1 MKLTTRSRYGARMVL
16 DIAIYGANEPVR
28 IPDIA
33 ARQGL
38 SVKYLEKLARE
49 LKAAGCIKSRRGP
62 KGGHMLAKP
71 AEEITLGEIVRAL
84 EGDLL
89 LIECG
94 KGSGICPRAESCLTR
109 QVWLEAGKA
118 LFDKLDSLTLA
129 ELARRGER
137 CPAPQNIF

>member
-16 DIAIYGANEPVR
+16 DIAMHGVNGPVR

-38 SVKYLEKLARE
+38 SVKYLEKLVRE

-71 AEEITLGEIVRAL
+71 AEEITLGEIVRVL
-84 EGDLL
+84 EGDLHL
-89 LIECG
+89 TECG
-94 KGSGICPRAESCLTR
+94 KGDGVCPRANSCLTR
-109 QVWLEAGKA
+109 QAWLDAGKA
-118 LFDKLDSLTLA
+118 LFDKLDSLTMA
-129 ELARRGER
+129 ELAQQGEL
-137 CPAPQNIF
+137 CPVPQNDF

>member
-16 DIAIYGANEPVR
+16 DIAIHGAQGPVR

-38 SVKYLEKLARE
+38 SVKYLEKLIRE
-49 LKAAGCIKSRRGP
+49 LKTAGCIKSRRGP

-84 EGDLL
+84 EGDLH

-94 KGSGICPRAESCLTR
+94 KDGVTCPRAEHCQTR
-109 QVWLEAGKA
+109 TVWLEAGQA
-118 LFDKLDSLTLA
+118 LFDKLDSLSLA
-129 ELARRGER
+129 DLMQRGEF
-137 CPAPQNIF
+137 CPAPHK